1 MTWVYFLKEKSEAF
15 ATFNKFKALVE
26 KKKVAASKPF
36 AVIEKVNTQVE
47 ILKNIAKMKAFTS
60 NLHQGILL
68 NKMVYL
74 KEEIEQ
80 LLKRSEL

>member
-15 ATFNKFKALVE
+15 ATFKKFKALIE
-26 KKKVAASKPF
+26 RKKVAASKSF
-36 AVIEKVNTQVE
+36 AVIEEVSTQVE
-47 ILKNIAKMKAFTS
+47 NLKNIAKMKAFRS
-60 NLHQGILL
+60 NLQQSIFL

-80 LLKRSEL
+80 LLKWPEL